1 MSRRSSKD
9 IAALLESDAV
19 DRAARLAFQD
29 AVKRHRQGNVE
40 MVFWE
45 DGQIV
50 LRSPFDIRI
59 PGDEGWEESDEEDAK
74 PSAG

>member
-1 MSRRSSKD
+1 MRQRSSKD
-9 IAALLESDAV
+9 IAALMEGDAV
-19 DRAARLAFQD
+19 GRASWLAFQD

-59 PGDEGWEESDEEDAK
+59 PGDEGWEEGGQGEEPA
-74 PSAG
+74 S